1 MDLSRIVD
9 AAKTHDVWLEI
20 DARPERLDLDDGHL
34 HAFRERGVRFALGSV
49 ADSADAL
56 ANLRYGLHQARR
68 GWLEARHLVNT
79 LSADLLMKE
88 LGK

>member
-1 MDLSRIVD
+1 MDLARIVE
-9 AAKTHDVWLEI
+9 AAARHGVWLEI

-34 HAFRERGVRFALGSV
+34 HAFRERGVRFALGSC

-56 ANLRYGLHQARR
+56 ENLRYGLHQARR

-79 LSADLLMKE
+79 LSAEALAKVLE
-88 LGK
+88 R